1 MDGVTEIVPVIAAAV
16 ALVAVNA
23 GTCPVPLAAKP
34 MAVFVL
40 VQAKVAP
47 AGVLVIAP
55 IGIAVPEHTVMFAG
69 AVITGNGFTVM
80 V

>member
-1 MDGVTEIVPVIAAAV
+1 MVGVIVTVPVMAAAV
-16 ALVAVNA
+16 ALVAVKA
-23 GTCPVPLAAKP
+23 GTCPVPLAARP

-55 IGIAVPEHTVMFAG
+55 IGIAVPAQTAMFAG
-69 AVITGNGFTVM
+69 AVITGNGLTVI